1 MALNSLY
8 YRPMQECA
16 RQQALSASKKES
28 IAVFLCHA
36 ASFAWKEC
44 SDLNAAI
51 IIMEALKRAS
61 LEIELISPVDV
72 APLEKVI
79 AVSAA

>member
-1 MALNSLY
+1 M
-8 YRPMQECA
+8 
-16 RQQALSASKKES
+16 
-28 IAVFLCHA
+28 
-36 ASFAWKEC
+36 
-44 SDLNAAI
+44 NAAI

-61 LEIELISPVDV
+61 LEIELTSPVDV